1 MSDNLKKILIAVVG
15 IIIVIAIAVSVF
27 FVFKN
32 KKNKEVSSPSDVATS
47 TNDEISDDL
56 GDLIESSRLI
66 GGLPTSDEK
75 IGVTFSGSE
84 DNNLIEYISFF
95 DYYKPIV
102 DDLNFNL
109 PNYSLP
115 LNIKTEATNYYDF
128 SRKIN
133 LDAVINSLNANG
145 FAVTENSLS
154 VDNFYNIYDELYKKQ
169 VPLLITSDFLV
180 YYYQQILKETFKD
193 VEKNIFYSNLWDINE
208 YLYEKA
214 NNRYNETLKITGDVN
229 DRVLE
234 AQRLTAA
241 YFAVSLELL
250 KPSGQQI
257 NSKNEINN
265 ETLFTSFEAEDYSFT
280 LPDYLK
286 VDVEKE
292 VALIK
297 AAKNSSKS
305 PVLLYNRDYKDFV
318 IPDEYKNNAKL
329 NNFYLATEWLSSN
342 FPLYYQ
348 SDECPDC
355 SLDFDD
361 WRISIIS
368 SSYIAQDIFNNY
380 ELKNNWARI
389 YKTLAF
395 FKGLRGDLT
404 YVHYRDALTTLFGDN
419 YKIEE
424 IFSDSNTESV
434 NNLYKLR
441 NKVLE
446 YNFLAI
452 EGGID
457 KSTKSKLGVKML
469 TDFYWPNDYIFNAL
483 SYPNVSNYQGTTP
496 AKSNV
501 TYCKINDTNQRCNGF
516 SLDILAL
523 INEDSVNDNN
533 YYLENSNYSNYNK
546 ALNSLKSQI
555 SQFLNIWH
563 YNNYW
568 ETLSL
573 IKEYL
578 QNDKSK
584 MPTYAQNSEWQ
595 KQKLYSAVS
604 FWANL
609 QLPVDNLSVYQKYQD
624 QSIVSGD
631 NDFINYNYIEPN
643 LSLINEQLANVN
655 MIIDMFKLLKISDEL
670 KSTLVDLE
678 DLKSNLVQVKEIM
691 IKELNSEELS
701 SEDIKFISLFSR
713 AYKLNSAGNKVLKI
727 EGANN
732 KTIKYDISNLKLK
745 IIVSEVNGQKSLSI
759 GPVFSYI
766 ESH

>member
-1 MSDNLKKILIAVVG
+1 MSDNLKRILIAVIG
-15 IIIVIAIAVSVF
+15 IILIVAIFASIF

-32 KKNKEVSSPSDVATS
+32 KKNKKVSEPVDIATS
-47 TNDEISDDL
+47 TDNETSDNL

-75 IGVTFSGSE
+75 IGVNFSGSK
-84 DNNLIEYISFF
+84 DNNLIEYVSFF
-95 DYYKPIV
+95 DYYKPIT
-102 DDLNFNL
+102 DNLNLNL

-115 LNIKTEATNYYDF
+115 FNIKTEVVNYYDF

-133 LDAVINSLNANG
+133 LDSSINSLNTDG
-145 FAVTENSLS
+145 FAVVNNSLS
-154 VDNFYNIYDELYKKQ
+154 SNNFYSIYDELYKKQ
-169 VPLLITSDFLV
+169 IPLLITSDFLV

-214 NNRYNETLKITGDVN
+214 NNRYGETLKITGDVN

-250 KPSGQQI
+250 KPDSKQI
-257 NSKNEINN
+257 NSKNDINN
-265 ETLFTSFEAEDYSFT
+265 KTLFTPFEAEDYSFIV
-280 LPDYLK
+280 PDYLK
-286 VDVEKE
+286 VDVDKE

-297 AAKNSSKS
+297 KAKSLSKS
-305 PVLLYNRDYKDFV
+305 PVLLYDRDYKDFV

-348 SDECPDC
+348 SEECRDC

-404 YVHYRDALTTLFGDN
+404 YVHYRDALTSLFGDN

-424 IFSDSNTESV
+424 IFSDNNTESV

-446 YNFLAI
+446 YNFLDI

-457 KSTKSKLGVKML
+457 KQTKNKLGVKML
-469 TDFYWPNDYIFNAL
+469 TDFYWPNDYIFNTL
-483 SYPNVSNYQGTTP
+483 SYPNVSNYQGD
-496 AKSNV
+496 NLNNNI
-501 TYCKINDTNQRCNGF
+501 TYCKINDINQRCNGF
-516 SLDILAL
+516 SLDVLAL
-523 INEDSVNDNN
+523 VNKDSVNNN
-533 YYLENSNYSNYNK
+533 SYYLENSNYNNYNK
-546 ALNSLKSQI
+546 ALDSLKSQI
-555 SQFLNIWH
+555 SQFSNIWH

-578 QNDKSK
+578 INDKSK
-584 MPTYAQNSEWQ
+584 MPTYAQNANWQ
-595 KQKLYSAVS
+595 KQELYSAVS

-631 NDFINYNYIEPN
+631 NEFINYNYIEPN

-655 MIIDMFKLLKISDEL
+655 MIMEMFKLLKITDEL
-670 KSTLVDLE
+670 KSTLLDLE
-678 DLKSNLVQVKEIM
+678 ELKNNLIQIKEIM

-701 SEDIKFISLFSR
+701 TEDIKFISLFSR
-713 AYKLNSAGNKVLKI
+713 AYKLDSAGNKVLEI
-727 EGANN
+727 RGSNN
-732 KTIKYDISNLKLK
+732 KTIKYDISSLKLK
-745 IIVSEVNGQKSLSI
+745 IIVSKFNNQKALSI
-759 GPVFSYI
+759 GPTFSYI
-766 ESH
+766 ESR